1 MMRRR
6 EFMKLLGGAA
16 VAWPV
21 AGRAQQPAMPVV
33 GFLHYGSP
41 DQLGHLAAAVREGL
55 RETGFVEGENV
66 AIEYRWARGRYD
78 DLPTMAADLVRRQ
91 VTVITAGGNFA
102 AQVSKRATAT
112 IPIVFTSGADAV
124 RSGLVASLSR
134 PGGNLTGVS
143 MIAAEI
149 AVKRL
154 ELVREVLPQLGAV
167 AMIVNPN
174 FAGSETEMAE
184 VEAAGRV
191 LGVRTTRLAASN
203 ARELDAAF
211 ATFGR
216 ERVDAVM
223 VGTDGFFIDR
233 RDQLAALANRYRVAG
248 VYPFPD
254 FPAAGG
260 LMSYGPSLA
269 DGYRQAGIYTGRIL
283 RGAKPT
289 DLPIVQPTKLD
300 LVINVKAAKAIG
312 LTIPPIMLTRADE
325 VIE

>member
-16 VAWPV
+16 VAWPL
-21 AGRAQQPAMPVV
+21 AARAQLATPVV

-55 RETGFVEGENV
+55 REMGFVEGENV

-154 ELVREVLPQLGAV
+154 ELVREVLPQLGVV

-191 LGVRTTRLAASN
+191 LGVRTRRLAASN